1 MINSK
6 NYMNLK
12 VHHSLLYTYNFP
24 VVLDQH
30 TLYIYPRPYPNQRV
44 LEYSLF
50 IDPKPSQ
57 IVRNVDA
64 EGNAQQVAY
73 FYSGPVT
80 GLTVDAVMTLSSE
93 PVNVFDFVL
102 FPFSTQKFPFLYD
115 NQIYKYLIP
124 YLSRNDVT
132 NYVEQFARK
141 IAAEVNW
148 ETVPFL
154 VQMSQYIS
162 ENFIY
167 QNREFGMAY
176 PPDDTLRDRMG
187 SCRDYSRLFIS
198 ACRSLGIAARFVSG
212 YLYGNPL
219 QAHELHAWV
228 EVYLPGAGWRGF
240 DPTEGKAII
249 NNHISLGASADFDQ
263 LAPVMGS
270 FRGYANASLIT
281 QVDIEMV

>member
-1 MINSK
+1 
-6 NYMNLK
+6 MNLK
-12 VHHSLLYTYNFP
+12 VRHTLHYTYNFP

-30 TLYIYPRPYPNQRV
+30 TLYIYPKPYPNQRV
-44 LEYSLF
+44 LDYTLF
-50 IDPKPSQ
+50 IDPLPSQ

-64 EGNAQQVAY
+64 EGNAQQIAY
-73 FYSGPVT
+73 FFNGPVT
-80 GLTVDAVMTLSSE
+80 GLTVDAVMTLSSD

-102 FPFSTQKFPFLYD
+102 FPFTTQNFPFLYD
-115 NQIYKYLIP
+115 NRIYKYLIP
-124 YLSRNDVT
+124 YLNRNDVT
-132 NYVEQFARK
+132 NNVEQFARR

-162 ENFIY
+162 ENFKY

-176 PPDDTLRDRMG
+176 PPDDTLRDKIG

-198 ACRSLGIAARFVSG
+198 SCRSLGIAARFVSG
-212 YLYGNPL
+212 YLYGNPM

-270 FRGYANASLIT
+270 FRGYANASLET
-281 QVDIEMV
+281 HVDIWSV

>member
-1 MINSK
+1 
-6 NYMNLK
+6 MNLK
-12 VHHSLLYTYNFP
+12 VQHSLYYNYNAP
-24 VVLDQH
+24 VVLDPH
-30 TLYIYPRPYPNQRV
+30 TLYIFPKPYPHQRV
-44 LEYSLF
+44 LEYSLV
-50 IDPKPSQ
+50 INPQPSK

-73 FYSGPVT
+73 FFSNPVT
-80 GLTVDAVMTLSSE
+80 QLSVSAVMTVCSD

-102 FPFSTQKFPFLYD
+102 FPFSTKKFPFLYED
-115 NQIYKYLIP
+115 RIYKYLIP

-132 NYVEQFARK
+132 NNVEQFARK
-141 IAAEVNW
+141 IAAGVNW

-154 VQMSQYIS
+154 VELSKYIQ
-162 ENFIY
+162 ENFLY

-176 PPDDTLRDRMG
+176 PPDDTLRDRIG

-212 YLYGNPL
+212 YLYGNPM

-270 FRGYANASLIT
+270 FRGFANASLIT
-281 QVDIEMV
+281 QVDIQIT

>member
-1 MINSK
+1 
-6 NYMNLK
+6 MNLK
-12 VHHSLLYTYNFP
+12 VHHALHYSYDFP

-30 TLYIYPRPYPNQRV
+30 TLYMYPRPYPHQRV
-44 LEYSLF
+44 LEYTLF
-50 IDPKPSQ
+50 IDPLPSK
-57 IVRNVDA
+57 IVRNVDT

-73 FYSGPVT
+73 FFNGPVNK
-80 GLTVDAVMTLSSE
+80 LIVDVLMTLSSD

-102 FPFSTQKFPFLYD
+102 FPFSTKNFPFLYED
-115 NQIYKYLIP
+115 RIYKYLIP
-124 YLSRNDVT
+124 YLNRTDVT
-132 NYVEQFARK
+132 TNVEQFARK

-154 VQMSQYIS
+154 VQLSRHIS
-162 ENFIY
+162 ENFVY
-167 QNREFGMAY
+167 QNRAFGMAY

-198 ACRSLGIAARFVSG
+198 SCRSLGIAARFVSG

-219 QAHELHAWV
+219 QAHELHAWA

-270 FRGYANASLIT
+270 FRGFANASLVT
-281 QVDIEMV
+281 AVDIEVV

>member
-1 MINSK
+1 
-6 NYMNLK
+6 MNIK
-12 VHHSLLYTYNFP
+12 VRHSLHYTYNFP

-30 TLYIYPRPYPNQRV
+30 TLYIYPKPYPNQRV

-50 IDPKPSQ
+50 VDPLPSK
-57 IVRNVDA
+57 IIRNVDA
-64 EGNAQQVAY
+64 EGNPQQVAY
-73 FYSGPVT
+73 FFNGPVT
-80 GLTVDAVMTLSSE
+80 GLTVAAEMVLSSD

-102 FPFSTQKFPFLYD
+102 FPFSTKNFPFLYED
-115 NQIYKYLIP
+115 RIYKYLVP

-132 NYVEQFARK
+132 SYVEQFARK

-154 VQMSQYIS
+154 VQLSQFIS
-162 ENFIY
+162 NNFTY

-176 PPDDTLRDRMG
+176 PPDDTLRDRIG

-270 FRGYANASLIT
+270 FRGYANALLAT
-281 QVDIEMV
+281 HVDIETV

>member
-1 MINSK
+1 
-6 NYMNLK
+6 MNLK
-12 VHHSLLYTYNFP
+12 VQHSLHYTYDNP

-44 LEYSLF
+44 IDYSLF
-50 IDPKPSQ
+50 IDPRPSN

-64 EGNAQQVAY
+64 EGNPQQVAY
-73 FYSGPVT
+73 FFNGPVT
-80 GLTVDAVMTLSSE
+80 GLTVDVEITVSTE
-93 PVNVFDFVL
+93 PFNVFDFVL
-102 FPFSTQKFPFLYD
+102 FPFSTKNFPFLYD
-115 NQIYKYLIP
+115 DRIYKYLIP

-132 NYVEQFARK
+132 NNVEQFARK
-141 IAAEVNW
+141 IAADVNW

-154 VQMSQYIS
+154 VKLSQYIS
-162 ENFIY
+162 ENFSY

-176 PPDDTLRDRMG
+176 PPDDTLRDRTG

-270 FRGYANASLIT
+270 FHGFANASLIT
-281 QVDIEMV
+281 RVDIGMV

>member
-1 MINSK
+1 
-6 NYMNLK
+6 MNIK
-12 VHHSLLYTYNFP
+12 VRHSLHYTYNFP

-30 TLYIYPRPYPNQRV
+30 TLYIYPKPYPNQRV

-50 IDPKPSQ
+50 IDPMPSK
-57 IVRNVDA
+57 IIRNVDA
-64 EGNAQQVAY
+64 EGNSQQIAY
-73 FYSGPVT
+73 FFNGPVT
-80 GLTVDAVMTLSSE
+80 GLTVAAEMVLSSD

-102 FPFSTQKFPFLYD
+102 FPFSTKNFPFLYD
-115 NQIYKYLIP
+115 DRIYKYLVP
-124 YLSRNDVT
+124 YLNRGDVT

-154 VQMSQYIS
+154 VQLSQYIS
-162 ENFIY
+162 NNFTY

-176 PPDDTLRDRMG
+176 PPDDTLRDRIG

-212 YLYGNPL
+212 YLYGNPM

-270 FRGYANASLIT
+270 FRGYANASLST
-281 QVDIEMV
+281 RVDIETV